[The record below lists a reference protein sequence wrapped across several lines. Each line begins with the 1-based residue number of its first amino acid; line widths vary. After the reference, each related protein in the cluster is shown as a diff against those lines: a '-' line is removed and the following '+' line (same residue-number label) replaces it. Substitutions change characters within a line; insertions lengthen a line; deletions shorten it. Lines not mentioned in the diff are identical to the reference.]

1 MKSLSRQLRGT
12 KINPLNKPRR
22 VQESSSYNYQVD
34 LYMEI
39 DYAFIT
45 KAGGTMEAALNYINS
60 LVTAAN
66 GKFANTIHTFSV
78 NSKRAYQQTLLL
90 RSENSRVRERD

>member
-1 MKSLSRQLRGT
+1 MKSLSNQLRGT
-12 KINPLNKPRR
+12 KINPLNQPRR

-39 DYAFIT
+39 DNAFIAN
-45 KAGGTMEAALNYINS
+45 AGGTKDDAFNYINS

-66 GKFANTIHTFSV
+66 GKLPTRFVYSHYISI
-78 NSKRAYQQTLLL
+78 NSIVLLTNVVL
-90 RSENSRVRERD
+90 HY